1 MGKTV
6 VSLSEEEVCELRE
19 IVMDRDEGEA
29 LRFLKERILL
39 QIERAEK
46 KKMDVDGK
54 RHL

>member
-1 MGKTV
+1 MKT
-6 VSLSEEEVCELRE
+6 LS
-19 IVMDRDEGEA
+19 GQS
-29 LRFLKERILL
+29 KILL